1 MVEVCSVQVRMSFS
15 HVRQSVHVSQLFS
28 SQLYTHHLWSF
39 KLEHYLC
46 FHANSHIVE
55 FRWLATWLRCVQ
67 YMWGWAF
74 HMYIKVY
81 TFHRFLALNS
91 THIICEASN
100 LNTTFVLMLIIILL
114 SFVDWRRG
122 CMRCILYVWGWAFHM
137 YGKVYTFHSF
147 LALNSTHII
156 CEASNLNTTFVLML
170 IVIFLSFIDW
180 RRGWG
185 VFCTHEDEFNFHMY
199 GKVYTFHSFL
209 ALNSTHIICE
219 ASNLNTTFVLML
231 IVIFLSFVDWR
242 HGWGVFSTCEDELFT
257 CTVHV
262 SQLFSSQLYTH
273 HLWSFKLEHYL
284 CFDANSHNLE
294 FHWLTTWLRCVLYT
308 WGWA

>member
-1 MVEVCSVQVRMSFS
+1 
-15 HVRQSVHVSQLFS
+15 
-28 SQLYTHHLWSF
+28 
-39 KLEHYLC
+39 
-46 FHANSHIVE
+46 
-55 FRWLATWLRCVQ
+55 
-67 YMWGWAF
+67 
-74 HMYIKVY
+74 MYIKVY
-81 TFHRFLALNS
+81 TFHSFLALNS

-147 LALNSTHII
+147 LALNYTHII

-185 VFCTHEDEFNFHMY
+185 VFCTREDELNFHMY
-199 GKVYTFHSFL
+199 GKVYTFHS
-209 ALNSTHIICE
+209 
-219 ASNLNTTFVLML
+219 L
-231 IVIFLSFVDWR
+231 I
-242 HGWGVFSTCEDELFT
+242 
-257 CTVHV
+257 
-262 SQLFSSQLYTH
+262 FSSQFYTH

-284 CFDANSHNLE
+284 CFDANSHILEFCWLATWLRCVQCMWGWAFHMYGKVYTFHSFLALNYTHIICEASNLNTTFVLMLIIILLSFVDWRRGCMRCILYVWGWSSFSHVWQSVHVSQVFSSQFYTHLWSFKLEHYLCFDANSHILE
-294 FHWLTTWLRCVLYT
+294 FHRLTTWLRCVLYT